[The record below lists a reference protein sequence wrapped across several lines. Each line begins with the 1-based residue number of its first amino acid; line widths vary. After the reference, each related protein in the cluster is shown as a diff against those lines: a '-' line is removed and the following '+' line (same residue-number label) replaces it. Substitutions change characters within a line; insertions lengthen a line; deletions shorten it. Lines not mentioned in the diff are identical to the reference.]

1 MYSKI
6 KTLMLR
12 LIAEKMSE
20 REEEINDSNL
30 RFFIIFNALRA
41 KKRKKGL
48 GSLNLLR
55 LSGSKHKTKNFLFC
69 ILFFSTS
76 VFSPLKQR
84 ITKKNRNVPLTKSF
98 GDVTVELKR
107 AGEN

>member
-41 KKRKKGL
+41 QKKKD
-48 GSLNLLR
+48 SA
-55 LSGSKHKTKNFLFC
+55 H
-69 ILFFSTS
+69 
-76 VFSPLKQR
+76 
-84 ITKKNRNVPLTKSF
+84 
-98 GDVTVELKR
+98 
-107 AGEN
+107 